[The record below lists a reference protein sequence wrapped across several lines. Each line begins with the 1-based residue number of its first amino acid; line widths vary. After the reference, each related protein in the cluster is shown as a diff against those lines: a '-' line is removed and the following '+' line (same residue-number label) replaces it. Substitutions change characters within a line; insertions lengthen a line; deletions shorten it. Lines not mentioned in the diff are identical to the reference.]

1 MSLKYLIYV
10 SDKESTLTDIYNR
23 VLKERIGVFLT
34 AFFEGDRID
43 DYQHLIG
50 AHVLVYFKPSLLE
63 LVDSYIVR
71 KGEWSKQ
78 NRGKRYT
85 PQHPADL
92 SSLRKQNHCIT
103 IPFKNVPLPSPYAPR
118 RIQTMRILSSI
129 VVKMSIRIIL
139 FREEKHMDA
148 RYNPVALAH
157 RITQSVSVTY
167 RYTSID
173 NYFKK
178 RYPDTMRFKYNKDGG
193 VTIYLKQST

>member
-43 DYQHLIG
+43 DYQQG
-50 AHVLVYFKPSLLE
+50 AHVLVYFKPSLLD

-103 IPFKNVPLPSPYAPR
+103 IPFHSSKPSPYAPR

-173 NYFKK
+173 NYFQK
-178 RYPDTMRFKYNKDGG
+178 RYNMRFKYSNNKPQR
-193 VTIYLKQST
+193 VIVYLQ